1 MPNKMPER
9 ISRRRS
15 VATQE
20 GTGAYHPIW
29 CVLFTHQKL
38 VRFSWKRTGR
48 LLLLLC
54 LQLVLS
60 VGTSGSLDGLHE
72 SESGFLDGGDGG
84 LLVGHEL
91 LVGLLELLDF
101 SLEGGLGVLHF
112 GLLLGDGGIEVGG
125 GHGLELLDLGLL
137 VVVAEVDVGRRAHW
151 LEVLVGELLQVIVRT
166 SSLVVLKGGGISPLD
181 GWVSTDTIGFA
192 KWLALG
198 SAVHISDELGRAT
211 GEIFG
216 ELVPI
221 WLHLLTVPSP
231 RGEELDEHRLSG
243 SFGVPIVW
251 CEFDGVGAGHKA
263 EQDQSEILHGCCV
276 DDFNFLCQQ
285 CGAMQRCPVFG
296 HFILVVCPSVQYRHF
311 QYKLVLVFTYA
322 RLSTRLNGGT
332 ISVPAKLKQRGTS
345 VVVSHR
351 CRASTHW
358 SACNLIQFVLAVHL
372 MKETI

>member
-1 MPNKMPER
+1 
-9 ISRRRS
+9 
-15 VATQE
+15 V
-20 GTGAYHPIW
+20 
-29 CVLFTHQKL
+29 F
-38 VRFSWKRTGR
+38 R
-48 LLLLLC
+48 LLTTPH
-54 LQLVLS
+54 VANYFKHS
-60 VGTSGSLDGLHE
+60 TRTARGIK
-72 SESGFLDGGDGG
+72 
-84 LLVGHEL
+84 
-91 LVGLLELLDF
+91 F
-101 SLEGGLGVLHF
+101 SLAVCNARNTKP
-112 GLLLGDGGIEVGG
+112 
-125 GHGLELLDLGLL
+125 
-137 VVVAEVDVGRRAHW
+137 VVVN
-151 LEVLVGELLQVIVRT
+151 
-166 SSLVVLKGGGISPLD
+166 P
-181 GWVSTDTIGFA
+181 
-192 KWLALG
+192 
-198 SAVHISDELGRAT
+198 AVFT
-211 GEIFG
+211 F
-216 ELVPI
+216 PY
-221 WLHLLTVPSP
+221 LTVPSP